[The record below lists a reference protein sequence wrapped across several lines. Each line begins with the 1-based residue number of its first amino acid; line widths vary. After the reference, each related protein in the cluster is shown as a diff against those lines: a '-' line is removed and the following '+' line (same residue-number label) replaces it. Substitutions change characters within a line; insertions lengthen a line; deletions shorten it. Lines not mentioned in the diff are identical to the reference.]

1 MQKSVIDQLKRKQ
14 IAALLEQDKRI
25 DGRGL
30 EEQRKLVLETG
41 SSYGHRLSCLHFQI
55 QCMLQPFHVWK
66 TQPLVITGESGIYF
80 KPSQRIPSL
89 INSPL
94 SWIT

>member
-41 SSYGHRLSCLHFQI
+41 VLYTKDSMYAEFR
-55 QCMLQPFHVWK
+55 
-66 TQPLVITGESGIYF
+66 
-80 KPSQRIPSL
+80 
-89 INSPL
+89 
-94 SWIT
+94 

>member
-41 SSYGHRLSCLHFQI
+41 VIPKANGSARVLLGRIRQWMSKHTRSCW
-55 QCMLQPFHVWK
+55 CKNP
-66 TQPLVITGESGIYF
+66 T
-80 KPSQRIPSL
+80 R
-89 INSPL
+89 
-94 SWIT
+94 